1 LKPQTLHVGS
11 ATCHCVADIN
21 SILMRAAAGSLEIIS
36 FQNGRKRLLD
46 KNHLSVCAPPW
57 RNDTVS
63 MREIAKRRLSR
74 GGRWREMLRSL
85 RCSNDL
91 INPTYSSLARSA

>member
-11 ATCHCVADIN
+11 ATCHCAADIN

-63 MREIAKRRLSR
+63 MREIANA
-74 GGRWREMLRSL
+74 GYREAGVGVK
-85 RCSNDL
+85 C
-91 INPTYSSLARSA
+91 